1 MERTIRVKGKGKI
14 SVKPDMIRLDIIA
27 NEVCKEYD
35 EVIEKSAL
43 CSKKIKETVKKA
55 GINDKELKTVK
66 FDVDSKYESYRD
78 KNGNYKSRL
87 VGFQYTQKFYI

>member
-14 SVKPDMIRLDIIA
+14 SVKPDMVRLDITA

-43 CSKKIKETVKKA
+43 CIKKIKETVERA
-55 GINDKELKTVK
+55 GL
-66 FDVDSKYESYRD
+66 
-78 KNGNYKSRL
+78 NGK
-87 VGFQYTQKFYI
+87 